1 MSNFKIQLNPQV
13 TLTEMEG
20 RLVLFSKSTGDFFGL
35 NESALVLLKTL
46 LNSDFKTAVN
56 HCSQEFGVPTSTIE
70 MDLIALVEDL
80 EHQKL
85 LRKEMIP

>member
-46 LNSDFKTAVN
+46 LNSDFKTATTQ
-56 HCSQEFGVPTSTIE
+56 CSQEFGVPLPIIE
-70 MDLIALVEDL
+70 TDLIALVDEL
-80 EHQKL
+80 ERQKL
-85 LRKEMIP
+85 LKKEMVP